1 MCQRAVPH
9 REDAM
14 HTIYAANG
22 LVFWT
27 EREIRLRN
35 RFTEHLAA
43 EIEHALLATNSAWRM
58 IRVEAP
64 MLTPR
69 ALISTN
75 YTNEDVWA
83 QERLTPLEAELV
95 LRPETTPGSY
105 VYARHLLDN
114 HSGAKPPFCIW
125 QAGPSFRR
133 EQDQT
138 LKHMRLKQFHQLEF
152 QAIYTVDTL
161 NDYHSAV
168 LEPVRRAIAEL
179 VALPSRVI
187 PSDRLPRYS
196 EVTSDIEVDNG
207 DKWMEVASIS
217 RRIDFPGTVA
227 LTTRKGT
234 IERELKVLEIA
245 IGLDRRVYNHERRVA
260 SETR

>member
-1 MCQRAVPH
+1 
-9 REDAM
+9 M
-14 HTIYAANG
+14 HAIYDFNG

-43 EIEHALLATNSAWRM
+43 EVERALLATNPSWRM

-64 MLTPR
+64 LLTPR
-69 ALISTN
+69 SLISSN
-75 YTNEDVWA
+75 YNNEDIWA
-83 QERLTPLEAELV
+83 QERLNPTDTELV

-105 VYARHLLDN
+105 VYARHMLDN
-114 HSGAKPPFCIW
+114 HTGVKAPLCIW
-125 QAGPSFRR
+125 QSGLSFRR

-161 NDYHSAV
+161 NDYHTAL
-168 LEPVRRAIAEL
+168 LEPVRHAIAEL
-179 VALPSRVI
+179 IALPSRI
-187 PSDRLPRYS
+187 APSDRLPTYS
-196 EVTSDIEVDNG
+196 EVTSDVEIDNG

-217 RRIDFPGTVA
+217 RRVDFPGTVL
-227 LTTRKGT
+227 LTTRKGVL
-234 IERELKVLEIA
+234 ERELRVIEIA
-245 IGLDRRVYNHERRVA
+245 IGLDRLVYNYECRV
-260 SETR
+260 TTL